1 MLFGLPLGGFR
12 LAKLATRR
20 PKTAR
25 RRPKMAPR
33 CAQDAP
39 RLIQDAP
46 ARGQDDPR
54 WAKMAH
60 DGFKM
65 VQDGSIPRKMAQ
77 DGPSMTSRWPPVRR
91 WIGMCVVLPPAA
103 RRQMHRDVDRF
114 AARRPPAD
122 EN

>member
-1 MLFGLPLGGFR
+1 MLFGLPLGGYR
-12 LAKLATRR
+12 HAKLATRR

-91 WIGMCVVLPPAA
+91 WIGMCQRIFFYFRWGFSIKNRKK
-103 RRQMHRDVDRF
+103 RRIKQKY
-114 AARRPPAD
+114 
-122 EN
+122 